1 MYVIVE
7 PTSCWNEDDLRIFY
21 DAVRECEFAIL
32 SDTEVKRQ
40 IEQDLDG
47 GEIANH
53 TIYTFRVPKHKVDI
67 EYFAELLD
75 EMKGT
80 YSIKTQIHPP
90 HGFREWM
97 RSRKARKEAETCV
110 GKD

>member
-7 PTSCWNEDDLRIFY
+7 PTSSWNEDDLRIFY
-21 DAVRECEFAIL
+21 DAVRECEYAIL

-40 IEQDLDG
+40 IEQDMDG
-47 GEIANH
+47 GV

-80 YSIKTQIHPP
+80 YSIKTQIQPP

-97 RSRKARKEAETCV
+97 RLRKARKEAETCV